1 MATAFWP
8 SWPPLSLPVAPGA
21 LSGALWRN
29 SSGSRSVC
37 SVSGGV
43 GNAST
48 RKKAREG
55 EGRRRNSRKRR
66 ERRRSPKKRSAT
78 TTTTSEDGRKG
89 DFVVHVNTNANASDA
104 NMSAAGATSKE
115 DMAAKGDQEGEDANA
130 KPKWDG
136 IKLAKEA
143 ARDGEEEEEA
153 ATASASATA
162 SATAAGDAK
171 TSDGAAGAALSRDDR
186 RASSSSTSTTTTSA
200 TNQEERLLEEL
211 VRLRLASQP
220 EATASQLPPK
230 QRIQLY
236 QPRTKLEQFEDI
248 LMESQLLEQSGFT
261 AGLEEALAA
270 AAASVSNTAGA
281 SNSSSSSPLDEVDLE
296 LLRQCGS
303 SFDAAVDF
311 EVSDA
316 IFNDNLPIRKTNS
329 NSSEGKDSAKA
340 SSFTSASGDA
350 SAGSS
355 GDDAQQQE
363 GQQQEQEDSSSSSRA
378 CGCSPCHERLNIENE
393 QVEEVERLRVCWSE
407 LRAEVA
413 QVRKEDLW
421 LKIIFR

>member
-1 MATAFWP
+1 
-8 SWPPLSLPVAPGA
+8 
-21 LSGALWRN
+21 
-29 SSGSRSVC
+29 
-37 SVSGGV
+37 
-43 GNAST
+43 
-48 RKKAREG
+48 
-55 EGRRRNSRKRR
+55 
-66 ERRRSPKKRSAT
+66 
-78 TTTTSEDGRKG
+78 
-89 DFVVHVNTNANASDA
+89 
-104 NMSAAGATSKE
+104 MSAAGATSKE

-153 ATASASATA
+153 ASATA
-162 SATAAGDAK
+162 TATAAGDAK
-171 TSDGAAGAALSRDDR
+171 TSDGGAGAALSRDDR
-186 RASSSSTSTTTTSA
+186 RASSSSTSTTTTST

-340 SSFTSASGDA
+340 SSSSSASGDA

-363 GQQQEQEDSSSSSRA
+363 GQQQEQEDSSSSRA